1 MGLGDIVAR
10 LFGKRTAQDRLAD
23 DLKGKPAHERV
34 FYAVYNAQKP
44 VPWDYICRVVSKD
57 EQELAKV
64 TLRYLI
70 SAGVVTESGR
80 PSVYEFPKKDIKV
93 STYLNITAYEV
104 GRHLK
109 NKAGKQ

>member
-1 MGLGDIVAR
+1 
-10 LFGKRTAQDRLAD
+10 
-23 DLKGKPAHERV
+23 
-34 FYAVYNAQKP
+34 
-44 VPWDYICRVVSKD
+44 
-57 EQELAKV
+57 
-64 TLRYLI
+64 
-70 SAGVVTESGR
+70 VVTESGR